1 MCPPEI
7 FSSLVRR
14 RPGGLL
20 KAAAKD
26 EGGENCAC
34 PLSVGM
40 SRSSIGNAASSSAA
54 HLRRPE
60 QPRGVFSEDQ
70 FLAIS
75 RELVS
80 PGGRPDASWQLL
92 TNVQGLCIYRLFDE
106 KSGLYEYKIYSILT
120 DCSPE
125 LCAEVYMDLNYR
137 TKWDQ
142 YVKNVREKTQDGKT
156 AIYWEVKFPFPLANR
171 DYVFVR
177 ERRDTELDGQ
187 KIYVILAKSVNT
199 VKFSEK
205 PGIVRAKNYKQ
216 GVAFASDGKKGCK
229 VFMTYFDDP
238 GGRLPSWVVNWAVKT
253 GVPNF
258 LKDMQKACHSY
269 HKR

>member
-7 FSSLVRR
+7 FSNLVRR
-14 RPGGLL
+14 LPGGLL
-20 KAAAKD
+20 KAAAK
-26 EGGENCAC
+26 EELQESERGAC
-34 PLSVGM
+34 PFSVGM
-40 SRSSIGNAASSSAA
+40 SRSSVSNVASSSAS
-54 HLRRPE
+54 HHRRPE
-60 QPRGVFSEDQ
+60 QPRPAFTEDQ
-70 FLAIS
+70 FLAVS
-75 RELVS
+75 KELVS
-80 PGGRPDASWQLL
+80 LSARPDTWQLL
-92 TNVQGLCIYRLFDE
+92 TNVQGLCIYRVYDE

-125 LCAEVYMDLNYR
+125 LCADVYMDLNYR

-177 ERRDTELDGQ
+177 ERQDMELDGQ

-205 PGIVRAKNYKQ
+205 PGIVRVKNFRQ

-229 VFMTYFDDP
+229 DWSSQLLE
-238 GGRLPSWVVNWAVKT
+238 RHAESLPQLS
-253 GVPNF
+253 
-258 LKDMQKACHSY
+258 
-269 HKR
+269 